1 MILINDLSRSI
12 QANSETL
19 LKKIEEIIKS
29 GKYILGDQNLK
40 FEQEFSKYLQVRYV
54 RGVANGTDAL
64 EIALRALGCKK
75 GSKVAVAANAG
86 SYAAVAANS
95 IGCEIIYV
103 DVSMDNCTIKIE
115 NLKSVLNSEITA
127 LVVTHLYGN
136 VAEVDKIV
144 EFCRNLN
151 IFVIEDCAQST
162 GASIQDKKLGA
173 FGDISTFSFYP
184 TKNLGAIGDGGA
196 ICTNDQDLAEKIKKI
211 SQYGWEKKY
220 DIKTFGGLNSRLDEI
235 QAAVVLEGLKTLDS
249 RNGTRREIVER
260 YSKALVGKKTKILT
274 SFSEGSVCHLA
285 VLLLPS
291 EVDRSEIRAKFESK
305 GVQTDIHYPKLDTE
319 QAGLAISNA
328 GSFILPNSKRLA
340 DSILTI
346 PCYPELTFDEIELI
360 CKVMEDH
367 LD

>member
-1 MILINDLSRSI
+1 MILINDLSRGI
-12 QANSETL
+12 QANSEIL

-29 GKYILGDQNLK
+29 GKYILGEQNSK
-40 FEQEFSKYLQVRYV
+40 FEQEFSKYLQIGHV
-54 RGVANGTDAL
+54 RGVGNGTDAL

-75 GSKVAVAANAG
+75 GSKVALAANAG

-103 DVSMDNCTIKIE
+103 DVSMDNCTIKLD
-115 NLKSVLNSEITA
+115 NLKGILSSDISA

-136 VAEVDKIV
+136 ATEVDKIV
-144 EFCRNLN
+144 EFCGNLN
-151 IFVIEDCAQST
+151 ISVIEDCAQSL
-162 GASIQDKKLGA
+162 GASIQDKKLGT

-184 TKNLGAIGDGGA
+184 TKNLGGIGDGGA
-196 ICTNDQDLAEKIKKI
+196 ICTNDKDLAEKIKKI
-211 SQYGWEKKY
+211 SQYGWENKY

-249 RNGTRREIVER
+249 RNNTRREIVGR
-260 YSKALVGKKTKILT
+260 YSKVLVGKKTKILT
-274 SFSEGSVCHLA
+274 GFSEGSVCHLA
-285 VLLLPS
+285 VLLLPPES
-291 EVDRSEIRAKFESK
+291 DRSKVRAKFESK
-305 GVQTDIHYPKLDTE
+305 GVHTDIHYPKLDTD
-319 QAGLAISNA
+319 QAGLEISNA
-328 GSFILPNSKRLA
+328 ATFILPNSKRLA
-340 DSILTI
+340 DSIFTI